1 MMGRGSCA
9 RKAHCRLANVLKS
22 VGRQPMPRWR
32 PLSLPENILAKTI
45 SRRFSSTDM
54 NGGFVDQLLVN
65 LKQQL
70 LVWLSRLGTPDLI
83 VQIAS
88 VLINIAAVLGVFL
101 TLFALVSVMERKILA
116 RIQNRYGP
124 NRVGPFGLLQPV
136 ADGIKMLIKEDI
148 VPARADK
155 LVHFVA
161 PVLIAAAA
169 IITLGVIPY
178 GRNMTP
184 FAIDGGILFF
194 FAVGSTTEL
203 GVFMA
208 GWGSNN
214 KFSMLGAMRAIA
226 QMVSYELPLILT
238 TLPVVMVVGSLTPD
252 AIVNA
257 QSGYTF
263 GIVPHWFV
271 TKPWGATAFMLFFI
285 SGLVESNR
293 TPFDVPEGESEIV
306 AGHMTEYSGF
316 KYANFFMAEYFGMFA
331 VSGLAVTLF
340 LGGWHAPLGVLQ
352 FIPSYLWFFIKLGML
367 IFVFIWIRGTLPR
380 ARVDQVM
387 NFAWK
392 FMLPMAFTCILAAAV
407 WHYAGRGLRGWFV
420 SLAVV
425 AIVYFVLAQ
434 LLDTKK
440 KFAQRTY
447 RFAE

>member
-1 MMGRGSCA
+1 VTEFIDQIFVRG
-9 RKAHCRLANVLKS
+9 KQWL
-22 VGRQPMPRWR
+22 
-32 PLSLPENILAKTI
+32 LSLLQPHVSDWLGQII
-45 SRRFSSTDM
+45 S
-54 NGGFVDQLLVN
+54 
-65 LKQQL
+65 
-70 LVWLSRLGTPDLI
+70 
-83 VQIAS
+83 A
-88 VLINIAAVLGVFL
+88 LINIAAVLGVFL
-101 TLFALVSVMERKILA
+101 TLFAAISVLERKILG
-116 RIQNRYGP
+116 RMQNRYGP

-155 LVHFVA
+155 VVHFLA
-161 PVLIAAAA
+161 PILIAAAA
-169 IITLGVIPY
+169 ILALGVIPY

-184 FAIDGGILFF
+184 FSIDAGILFF

-226 QMVSYELPLILT
+226 QMVSYELPLIIT
-238 TLPVVMVVGSLTPD
+238 VLPVVMVVGSLSAD
-252 AIVNA
+252 AIVA
-257 QSGYTF
+257 GQGGYVF
-263 GIVPHWFV
+263 GFFPRWFV
-271 TKPWGATAFMLFFI
+271 LTPWGACAFILFFI

-316 KYANFFMAEYFGMFA
+316 KYATFFLAEYLGMFA

-340 LGGWHAPLGVLQ
+340 LGGWHAPLPFLQ
-352 FIPSYLWFFIKLGML
+352 FIPSYAWFFLKLGAL
-367 IFVFIWIRGTLPR
+367 IFIFIWIRGTLPR
-380 ARVDQVM
+380 TRVDQVM

-392 FMLPMAFTCILAAAV
+392 FMLPMAFACLISAAV
-407 WHYAGRGLRGWFV
+407 WHYAGRRVSGWIW

-425 AIVYFVLAQ
+425 AIVYFVLSQ
-434 LLDTKK
+434 VLETKK
-440 KFAQRTY
+440 KFAPRTY